1 MEKHKG
7 LYDIHSLDPTGC
19 EIGERVN
26 KDFCNRVSNSSILR
40 ERLAMAEKITGNQTV
55 VTAMLYGR
63 DDGSVKDLPD
73 DKQIKLQEKIM
84 KEKKR
89 MVSGE

>member
-1 MEKHKG
+1 MEKRKG

-26 KDFCNRVSNSSILR
+26 KDFINRVAGSSVLR
-40 ERLAMAEKITGNQTV
+40 ERLAIAEKFTGKQTV
-55 VTAMLYGR
+55 VTAILYGR

-89 MVSGE
+89 MVTGE